1 MLIEERAGRRV
12 LVDEQGVEVRPREA
26 VVSKARS
33 ITSDGWP
40 AIA

>member
-26 VVSKARS
+26 VVYDGGST
-33 ITSDGWP
+33 TSDG
-40 AIA
+40 